1 MQGIFVEKG
10 TIKESIWESPPMI
23 LDYKN
28 KTIFAALIF
37 QDVIYFIYQQSV
49 DWPGDNLEIEG
60 MPLLLLI

>member
-10 TIKESIWESPPMI
+10 TIKESIWESLPMI

-28 KTIFAALIF
+28 KTIFVALIF

-49 DWPGDNLEIEG
+49 DWPGDNLEIED

>member
-28 KTIFAALIF
+28 KTIFVALIF

-49 DWPGDNLEIEG
+49 DWPGDNLEIED